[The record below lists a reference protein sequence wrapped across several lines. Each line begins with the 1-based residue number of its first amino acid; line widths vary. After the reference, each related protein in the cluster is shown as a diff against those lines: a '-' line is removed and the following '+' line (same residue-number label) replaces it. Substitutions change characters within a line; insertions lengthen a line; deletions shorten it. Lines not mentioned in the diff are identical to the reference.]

1 MPFYVGKGVGKRC
14 EFHVDEAKYYV
25 NRKSK
30 KLNKLRKLLSLG
42 LLPIIT
48 KIEEG
53 VSDAQA
59 IEFEMF
65 VIAEMRDLGIPLTN
79 MTDGGDGAKG
89 YKHTEAH
96 KEYMSSVHKGRKFS
110 EETKLKMRKPKS
122 EEGRKNIAEAHKN
135 STYKPSEETK
145 QKTSNALIGRL
156 FSEDHKSKISAALSG
171 KQKPK
176 TECPHCHKLAS
187 AAMAS
192 RWHFDNCK
200 SKEQNVK

>member
-1 MPFYVGKGVGKRC
+1 MPFYVGKGVGQRC
-14 EFHVDEAKYYV
+14 HFHVDEAKYYV

-65 VIAEMRDLGIPLTN
+65 VIAEMRDIGITLTN

-96 KEYMSSVHKGRKFS
+96 KKHISSVHKGRVFS
-110 EETKLKMRKPKS
+110 EETKQKMRKPKS
-122 EEGRKNIAEAHKN
+122 EEGKKNMAEARKS

-145 QKTSNALIGRL
+145 QKLSKSLVGRT
-156 FSEDHKSKISAALSG
+156 FTDEHKSKISSSLSG
-171 KQKPK
+171 KSKPK
-176 TECPHCHKLAS
+176 LQCPHCQKLAS

-200 SKEQNVK
+200 SKE